1 MEYAEARAKCLRAG
15 RDDGIDAVLR
25 EHELDAFVTPSY
37 APAIPI
43 DLVNDEMHH
52 GACTQPTAMA
62 GYPILTVPAG
72 LSQGLPVAVS
82 FWSTAHSEAAL
93 LDIGLAFEQAR
104 APLPDPTFE
113 TFI

>member
-1 MEYAEARAKCLRAG
+1 
-15 RDDGIDAVLR
+15 
-25 EHELDAFVTPSY
+25 
-37 APAIPI
+37 
-43 DLVNDEMHH
+43 
-52 GACTQPTAMA
+52 MA